1 MSEALSAGM
10 PASPSTESLAG
21 PLGVYR
27 RRQPE
32 ETVLYQSI
40 QENYRSFL
48 AVCEEQDRV
57 LPAFVRREFEKYLA
71 CGRLEEGFARIRC
84 GDCGYDRLCA
94 FSCKRRGFCP

>member
-10 PASPSTESLAG
+10 PPPPSTEPLAG

-27 RRQPE
+27 RRRPE
-32 ETVLYQSI
+32 ETVLYQCV

-57 LPAFVRREFEKYLA
+57 LPAFVKREFEKYLE
-71 CGRLEEGFARIRC
+71 CGILAHGFARVHC
-84 GDCGYDRLCA
+84 GDCGHDRLVG
-94 FSCKRRGFCP
+94 FSCKTRSWCP